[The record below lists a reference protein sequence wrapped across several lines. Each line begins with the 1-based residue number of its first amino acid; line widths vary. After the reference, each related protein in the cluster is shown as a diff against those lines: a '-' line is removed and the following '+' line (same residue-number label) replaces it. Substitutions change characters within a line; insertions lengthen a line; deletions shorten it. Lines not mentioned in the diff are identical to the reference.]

1 MKVNYKENEN
11 RNVYQEKGN
20 PKQQVFSFGEDAVE
34 VTIKES
40 SFCRSVSD
48 TFASETN
55 LLI

>member
-1 MKVNYKENEN
+1 MKVNNKENEN
-11 RNVYQEKGN
+11 RNVYQEKRN
-20 PKQQVFSFGEDAVE
+20 PKQQVFSFGEDVVE